1 MRALS
6 CKTRLN
12 AHREQIHKELQKRN
26 KFDLCNI
33 LQPPARG
40 TGFAKVT
47 LGDSLIFGM
56 AQQDVLRICF
66 DVVFYM
72 GLAQW
77 LRSWVLLPYLLGLV
91 SCLHDCLHGLQIP
104 PRSAFGVSCF
114 GPARL
119 LVAWPWHI
127 RPWARHGRA
136 SLSRWQPHQVPWK
149 KPGLSAQGVADV
161 AAVT

>member
-1 MRALS
+1 MQNS
-6 CKTRLN
+6 LN
-12 AHREQIHKELQKRN
+12 AHREQIHKELQKQN
-26 KFDLCNI
+26 EFDLCNI
-33 LQPPARG
+33 LQPPRDSQRLLSDE
-40 TGFAKVT
+40 TQNLFADLRV
-47 LGDSLIFGM
+47 

-91 SCLHDCLHGLQIP
+91 SCPSCLHDCLYGLRIL

-127 RPWARHGRA
+127 RPWARHG
-136 SLSRWQPHQVPWK
+136 
-149 KPGLSAQGVADV
+149 
-161 AAVT
+161 